1 MSRGRRYS
9 GEKKLNLKKVFA
21 VIITIIVM
29 IFGYYMIMDIETKI
43 PQKANESCDIE
54 TKEFMSRKIFII
66 KPKTEQLSKKV
77 ILYFHGGAYVAEAT
91 TLHWDFLEKLAND
104 TKSTI
109 VMPDYPLTPKY
120 TYKDVFNM
128 VEPLYKEIISKVDV
142 KNLVMMGDSAG
153 GGITLALAE
162 KISQN
167 NIQLPS
173 KTILISP
180 WLDVTLTNEKIKEVQ
195 KNDKDLNKEKLLI
208 AGISY
213 ARDEEGMKSYL
224 VNPINGPLSKLKNV
238 IIYTGTYDI
247 LNLDTHLLQEKA
259 KKEGIDIQIKEYEQA
274 PHIWIINNINKQD
287 ELQLKAYQDLVCDIQ

>member
-1 MSRGRRYS
+1 MIKRIII
-9 GEKKLNLKKVFA
+9 NLIA
-21 VIITIIVM
+21 IIITIIVM
-29 IFGYYMIMDIETKI
+29 IFGYYMIIDIETKI

-128 VEPLYKEIISKVDV
+128 VEPLYKEIISKVDA

-224 VNPINGPLSKLKNV
+224 VKPINGPLSKLKNV

-247 LNLDTHLLQEKA
+247 LNPDTHLLQEKA

>member
-1 MSRGRRYS
+1 MIKRIII
-9 GEKKLNLKKVFA
+9 NLIA
-21 VIITIIVM
+21 IIITIIVM

-180 WLDVTLTNEKIKEVQ
+180 WLNVTLTNEKIKEVQ

-224 VNPINGPLSKLKNV
+224 VNPINGPLSKLQNV

-247 LNLDTHLLQEKA
+247 LNPDTHLLQEKA

>member
-1 MSRGRRYS
+1 MIKRIII
-9 GEKKLNLKKVFA
+9 NLIA
-21 VIITIIVM
+21 IIITIIVM
-29 IFGYYMIMDIETKI
+29 IFGYYMIIDIETKI

-180 WLDVTLTNEKIKEVQ
+180 WLNVTLTNEKIKEVQ

-247 LNLDTHLLQEKA
+247 LNPDTHLLQEKA
-259 KKEGIDIQIKEYEQA
+259 KKEGMDIQIKEYEQA

>member
-1 MSRGRRYS
+1 MIKRIII
-9 GEKKLNLKKVFA
+9 NLIA
-21 VIITIIVM
+21 IIITIIVM
-29 IFGYYMIMDIETKI
+29 IFGYYMIIDIETKI

-120 TYKDVFNM
+120 TYEDVFNM

-180 WLDVTLTNEKIKEVQ
+180 WLNVTLANEKIKEVQ

-247 LNLDTHLLQEKA
+247 LNPDTHLLQEKA

>member
-1 MSRGRRYS
+1 MIKRIII
-9 GEKKLNLKKVFA
+9 NLIA
-21 VIITIIVM
+21 IIITITVM
-29 IFGYYMIMDIETKI
+29 IFGYYMIIDIETKI

-128 VEPLYKEIISKVDV
+128 VEPLYKEIMSKVDG

-195 KNDKDLNKEKLLI
+195 KNDRDLNKEKLLI

-247 LNLDTHLLQEKA
+247 LNPDTHLLQEKA

>member
-1 MSRGRRYS
+1 MIKRIII
-9 GEKKLNLKKVFA
+9 NLIA
-21 VIITIIVM
+21 IIITIIVM

-224 VNPINGPLSKLKNV
+224 VKSINGPLSKLKNV

-247 LNLDTHLLQEKA
+247 LNPDTHLLQEKA

>member
-1 MSRGRRYS
+1 MIKRIII
-9 GEKKLNLKKVFA
+9 NLIA
-21 VIITIIVM
+21 IIITIIVM
-29 IFGYYMIMDIETKI
+29 IFGYYMIIDIETKI

-128 VEPLYKEIISKVDV
+128 VEPLYKEIISKVDA

-247 LNLDTHLLQEKA
+247 LNPDTHLLQEKA

-287 ELQLKAYQDLVCDIQ
+287 KLQLKAYQDLVCDIQ

>member
-1 MSRGRRYS
+1 MIKRIII
-9 GEKKLNLKKVFA
+9 NLIA
-21 VIITIIVM
+21 IIITIIVM
-29 IFGYYMIMDIETKI
+29 IFGYYMIIDIETKI

-128 VEPLYKEIISKVDV
+128 VEPLYKEIISKVDA

-180 WLDVTLTNEKIKEVQ
+180 WLDVTLINEKIKEVQ

-247 LNLDTHLLQEKA
+247 LNPDTHLLQEKA

>member
-1 MSRGRRYS
+1 MIKRIII
-9 GEKKLNLKKVFA
+9 NLIA
-21 VIITIIVM
+21 IIITITVM
-29 IFGYYMIMDIETKI
+29 IFGYYMIIDIETKI
-43 PQKANESCDIE
+43 PQKANESCDIA

-128 VEPLYKEIISKVDV
+128 VEPLYKEIISKVDA

-247 LNLDTHLLQEKA
+247 LNPDTHLLQEKA

>member
-1 MSRGRRYS
+1 MIKRIII
-9 GEKKLNLKKVFA
+9 NLIA
-21 VIITIIVM
+21 IIITIIVM
-29 IFGYYMIMDIETKI
+29 IFGYYMIIDIETKI

-128 VEPLYKEIISKVDV
+128 AEPLYKEIISKVDA

-247 LNLDTHLLQEKA
+247 LNPDTHLLQEKA

>member
-1 MSRGRRYS
+1 MIKRIII
-9 GEKKLNLKKVFA
+9 NLIA
-21 VIITIIVM
+21 IIITIIVM

-142 KNLVMMGDSAG
+142 KNLVMMGDSA

>member
-1 MSRGRRYS
+1 MIKRIII
-9 GEKKLNLKKVFA
+9 NLIA
-21 VIITIIVM
+21 IIITIIVM
-29 IFGYYMIMDIETKI
+29 IFGYYMIIDIETKI

-142 KNLVMMGDSAG
+142 KNLVMMGESAG

-180 WLDVTLTNEKIKEVQ
+180 WLNVTLTNEKIKEVQ

-247 LNLDTHLLQEKA
+247 LNPDTHLLQEKA

>member
-1 MSRGRRYS
+1 MIKRIII
-9 GEKKLNLKKVFA
+9 NLIA
-21 VIITIIVM
+21 IIISIIVM
-29 IFGYYMIMDIETKI
+29 IFGYYMIIDIETKI

-180 WLDVTLTNEKIKEVQ
+180 WLNVTLTNEKIKEVQ

-247 LNLDTHLLQEKA
+247 LNPDTHLLQEKA

>member
-1 MSRGRRYS
+1 MIKRIII
-9 GEKKLNLKKVFA
+9 NLIA
-21 VIITIIVM
+21 IIITIIVM

-128 VEPLYKEIISKVDV
+128 VEPLYKEIISKVDA

-180 WLDVTLTNEKIKEVQ
+180 WLNVTLTNEKIKEVQ

-247 LNLDTHLLQEKA
+247 LNPDTHLLQEKA

>member
-1 MSRGRRYS
+1 MIKRIII
-9 GEKKLNLKKVFA
+9 NLIA
-21 VIITIIVM
+21 IIITIIVM
-29 IFGYYMIMDIETKI
+29 IFGYYMIIDIETKI

-224 VNPINGPLSKLKNV
+224 VKPINGPLSKLKNV

-247 LNLDTHLLQEKA
+247 LNPDTHLLQEKA

-274 PHIWIINNINKQD
+274 PHIWIINNINK
-287 ELQLKAYQDLVCDIQ
+287 

>member
-1 MSRGRRYS
+1 MIKRIII
-9 GEKKLNLKKVFA
+9 NLIA
-21 VIITIIVM
+21 IIITIIVM

-213 ARDEEGMKSYL
+213 ASDEEGMKSYL
-224 VNPINGPLSKLKNV
+224 VKPINGPLSKLKNV

-247 LNLDTHLLQEKA
+247 LNPDTHLLQEKA

>member
-1 MSRGRRYS
+1 MIKRIII
-9 GEKKLNLKKVFA
+9 NLIA
-21 VIITIIVM
+21 IIITIIVM

-213 ARDEEGMKSYL
+213 ARDEEEMKSYL